1 MITDRVKKLLPKIAA
16 YFVTQPVVRAWVLG
30 SYARGEESETSDID
44 ILVDYD
50 KSNRLSLL
58 KICGMMI
65 DLENILGIK
74 VDLVENGRLKEF
86 AVESVNHDKFL
97 IYERANQ
104 GSF

>member
-16 YFVTQPVVRAWVLG
+16 YFVTQPVVRAWVFG

-58 KICGMMI
+58 
-65 DLENILGIK
+65 LGIK

>member
-1 MITDRVKKLLPKIAA
+1 MWHDDR
-16 YFVTQPVVRAWVLG
+16 FG
-30 SYARGEESETSDID
+30 
-44 ILVDYD
+44 
-50 KSNRLSLL
+50 
-58 KICGMMI
+58 
-65 DLENILGIK
+65 NILGIK